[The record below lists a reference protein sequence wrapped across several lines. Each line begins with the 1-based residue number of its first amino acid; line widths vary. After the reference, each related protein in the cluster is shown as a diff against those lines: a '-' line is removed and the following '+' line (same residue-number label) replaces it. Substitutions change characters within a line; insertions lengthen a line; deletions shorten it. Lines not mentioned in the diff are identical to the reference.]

1 MDDQRNGQA
10 LVGQDSGSNGTTI
23 RLQVPNTLIGSIIGK
38 QGETIKAIREQ
49 SQAKVNIA
57 DSQPGEDRDLTL
69 KGSLQSLEQAINLII
84 TNLSQNRNQP
94 YPSDQPL
101 DDSLSVK
108 VLVANDQ
115 AGAIIGKG
123 GEVIKQLREESGA
136 RISIGKKVDFVRVI
150 TVMGS
155 SAALRAALSVLARL
169 IHDHPSSAR
178 NPFLHGFRAQ
188 PASRLSP
195 ASAYQPN
202 AYNFQTAA
210 VSTLLE
216 APGFANETF
225 SQTQTMT
232 VPNRSVG
239 AIIGKGG
246 QTINDIRMISGCR
259 IEVGSQTEGSQVRT
273 ITFTGTNHSIEVA
286 RLLILQK
293 QTSRPPYE

>member
-1 MDDQRNGQA
+1 MDDQRN
-10 LVGQDSGSNGTTI
+10 GQDSGSNGTTI
-23 RLQVPNTLIGSIIGK
+23 RLQVPNALVGSIIGK

-57 DSQPGEDRDLTL
+57 DSQPGEDRDLLL
-69 KGSLQSLEQAINLII
+69 KGSLPSLEQAINLII

-101 DDSLSVK
+101 DDSLSIK

-155 SAALRAALSVLARL
+155 SAALRAALSVLVRL

-188 PASRLSP
+188 PAASRLSP
-195 ASAYQPN
+195 AAAYQPN
-202 AYNFQTAA
+202 LYNFQTAA
-210 VSTLLE
+210 VSTLLD
-216 APGFANETF
+216 APGFGNENF
-225 SQTQTMT
+225 MQTQTMT

-259 IEVGSQTEGSQVRT
+259 IEVGNQTEGSQVRT

-293 QTSRPPYE
+293 QTSRSPYEQ

>member
-1 MDDQRNGQA
+1 MT
-10 LVGQDSGSNGTTI
+10 SI
-23 RLQVPNTLIGSIIGK
+23 RLQVPNALIGSIIGK
-38 QGETIKAIREQ
+38 QGEAIKSIREQ

-57 DSQPGEDRDLTL
+57 DSQPGEDRDITI
-69 KGSLQSLEQAINLII
+69 KGSIQSLEQAINLLI
-84 TNLSQNRNQP
+84 TNMSQNRNQP
-94 YPSDQPL
+94 FPSDQPL
-101 DDSLSVK
+101 DDSLSIK

-150 TVMGS
+150 TIMGNS
-155 SAALRAALSVLARL
+155 NALRAALSVLVRL
-169 IHDHPSSAR
+169 VHDHPSSAR

-188 PASRLSP
+188 PASRLTPPTS
-195 ASAYQPN
+195 YQSNP
-202 AYNFQTAA
+202 FFHQTAA
-210 VSTLLE
+210 MSSLLE
-216 APGFANETF
+216 TPGFGNDTF

-246 QTINDIRMISGCR
+246 QTINDIRVVSGCR
-259 IEVGSQTEGSQVRT
+259 IEVGNQTEGSQVRT

-293 QTSRPPYE
+293 QTNRSPYEQ